1 MNNENNIK
9 STAEVQEQK
18 TFTQDDVN
26 RIVGERLSKDR
37 SRNESDFVKR
47 ENDLKQR
54 ELAMTAREMLA
65 EKGLPK
71 DLADILRYSDEET
84 LKTAIDKIQEFRS
97 KENGGYKLLNGGQHR
112 LPEGDNR
119 GDDNEHSLKKAFGLT
134 D

>member
-1 MNNENNIK
+1 MNTENIQ
-9 STAEVQEQK
+9 TAQVQEQK

-37 SRNESDFVKR
+37 SRNEADFVKR

-84 LKTAIDKIQEFRS
+84 LKTAIDRIQKLKSEDT
-97 KENGGYKLLNGGQHR
+97 GGYVLINGGQHR
-112 LPEGDNR
+112 LPESDNR
-119 GDDNEHSLKKAFGLT
+119 GESTDYSLKKAFGLA

>member
-1 MNNENNIK
+1 MNTENIQ
-9 STAEVQEQK
+9 TALEQEQK

-37 SRNESDFVKR
+37 SRNEADFVKR

-97 KENGGYKLLNGGQHR
+97 KETGGYVLISENR

-119 GDDNEHSLKKAFGLT
+119 GDNNEYSLKKAFGLT

>member
-1 MNNENNIK
+1 MDNENTV
-9 STAEVQEQK
+9 TAQVQEQK

-37 SRNESDFVKR
+37 SRNEADFVKR

-84 LKTAIDKIQEFRS
+84 LKTAIDKIQRLNSEDTGNFVIKPYPLPLRED
-97 KENGGYKLLNGGQHR
+97 KGDKL
-112 LPEGDNR
+112 DN
-119 GDDNEHSLKKAFGLT
+119 SFKKAFGLT

>member
-1 MNNENNIK
+1 MDNENTV
-9 STAEVQEQK
+9 TAQVQEQK

-37 SRNESDFVKR
+37 SRNEADFVKR

-71 DLADILRYSDEET
+71 DLADILRYSDEES
-84 LKTAIDKIQEFRS
+84 LKIAIDKI
-97 KENGGYKLLNGGQHR
+97 KELKSEDTGGYTLINGGQHR
-112 LPEGDNR
+112 LPESNYRRETTDY
-119 GDDNEHSLKKAFGLT
+119 SLKRAFGLA

>member
-1 MNNENNIK
+1 MDNENTV
-9 STAEVQEQK
+9 TAQVQEQK

-37 SRNESDFVKR
+37 SRNEADFVKR

-97 KENGGYKLLNGGQHR
+97 KDTGGYVLINGGENR
-112 LPEGDNR
+112 LPQGDSRGDN
-119 GDDNEHSLKKAFGLT
+119 NEHSLKKAFGLT

>member
-1 MNNENNIK
+1 MDNINIQ
-9 STAEVQEQK
+9 TAQEQEQK

-37 SRNESDFVKR
+37 SRNEADFVKR

-71 DLADILRYSDEET
+71 DLADILKFSDEET
-84 LKTAIDKIQEFRS
+84 LKTAIDKIQKFRS
-97 KENGGYKLLNGGQHR
+97 KETGGYVLISDHR
-112 LPEGDNR
+112 LPEGEVR
-119 GDDNEHSLKKAFGLT
+119 ENEDYSLRKSFGLT

>member
-1 MNNENNIK
+1 MDNENTV
-9 STAEVQEQK
+9 TAQVQEQK

-37 SRNESDFVKR
+37 SRNEADFVKG

-71 DLADILRYSDEET
+71 DLADVLKFSDEET
-84 LKTAIDKIQEFRS
+84 LKTAIDKIQKFRS
-97 KENGGYKLLNGGQHR
+97 KENGGYVLINGGQNR
-112 LPEGDNR
+112 LPESDNS
-119 GDDNEHSLKKAFGLT
+119 GDDDEYSLKKAFGLT

>member
-1 MNNENNIK
+1 MDNTNIQ
-9 STAEVQEQK
+9 TAQEQEQK

-37 SRNESDFVKR
+37 SRNEADFVKR

-119 GDDNEHSLKKAFGLT
+119 GDNNEHSLKKAFGLT